1 MKDCALLATLSPLIH
16 SILVRS
22 GLFYHTTQHVLEL
35 IFYIRILSTFFFF
48 FEVFHLLK
56 GPERWENRRKWG
68 TRKERIL
75 FSNQSTLGKVARR
88 LLERV
93 LIHGL
98 PLLLFFISMKYI

>member
-22 GLFYHTTQHVLEL
+22 GLFYHTTHHVWEL
-35 IFYIRILSTFFFF
+35 IFYIRILSIIF

-75 FSNQSTLGKVARR
+75 FSNQSTLEKVARR

>member
-48 FEVFHLLK
+48 SKFFICLK
-56 GPERWENRRKWG
+56 GRKDGRIEENGEQERNV
-68 TRKERIL
+68 
-75 FSNQSTLGKVARR
+75 FSFLTN
-88 LLERV
+88 
-93 LIHGL
+93 L
-98 PLLLFFISMKYI
+98 P